1 MLVDQK
7 VMIFLCIQLDVI
19 NFISVQTRLRTK
31 ELGLHVSEAA
41 YSLCHLFL
49 IVNVFI
55 AYLYKTPCISCV
67 AAQRVKKKK
76 RKPVISPLWD

>member
-1 MLVDQK
+1 MFVDQK

-19 NFISVQTRLRTK
+19 NFISVQTWLWTK
-31 ELGLHVSEAA
+31 EPGPHVSEAA
-41 YSLCHLFL
+41 YSLCHLSL

-67 AAQRVKKKK
+67 AAQRVKK
-76 RKPVISPLWD
+76 RKENL